1 MASSVPNLTVCMIVR
16 DEARTLD
23 RCLASIAGL
32 YDELCVIDTGSRD
45 DSVAML
51 LSRGARLITD
61 TSCNGEDG
69 RIVDFA
75 KARNAVLR
83 MATGDWILQ
92 IDADEVLAEGH
103 EHVLESLIGG
113 HSCVAVTIESDGA
126 RWTSGRLFERRRIS
140 RYCSPIHEY
149 VEYEGRTR
157 KVAGIVVRNLPDKSG
172 KESSGRRNTRIL
184 EQTLQKVPDDGRL
197 WHFLGNEHY
206 RAQRFQEAWR
216 CYERAASLAN
226 FRAGRYH
233 TLYYLG
239 CSLLMTGERER
250 AEEAARQ
257 AVRLDDRYAEAHCL
271 LGDIFF
277 LRHQFAQS
285 RVHYQ
290 QALACVS
297 PPEDA
302 VMAPQMWAY
311 DVHPRAQ
318 IQRIDALG
326 ERALADEI
334 NSGDQNGW

>member
-1 MASSVPNLTVCMIVR
+1 MASSVPGLTVCMIVR
-16 DEARTLD
+16 DEARTLG

-32 YDELCVIDTGSRD
+32 YDELCVVDTGSSD
-45 DSVAML
+45 DSVAVL
-51 LSRGARLITD
+51 LSHGARVITD

-75 KARNAVLR
+75 RARNAVLAI
-83 MATGDWILQ
+83 ATGDWILQ

-103 EHVLESLIGG
+103 EHVLESLVGG
-113 HSCVAVTIESDGA
+113 HACVAVTIESDGA

-140 RYCSPIHEY
+140 RYCSPVHEY

-172 KESSGRRNTRIL
+172 KEPSDRRNSRIL
-184 EQTLQKVPDDGRL
+184 EQALQEVPEDGRL

-206 RAQRFQEAWR
+206 RAQRFQEAGR
-216 CYERAASLAN
+216 CYDRAALLGN

-239 CSLLMTGERER
+239 CSLLMAGEREQ
-250 AEEAARQ
+250 AEEAAHR
-257 AVRLDDRYAEAHCL
+257 AVRLDDRFAEAHCL
-271 LGDIFF
+271 LGDIHF

-290 QALACVS
+290 RALACVS

-302 VMAPQMWAY
+302 VMAPQSWAY
-311 DVHPRAQ
+311 DAHPRAQ
-318 IQRIDALG
+318 IKRIDALG

-334 NSGDQNGW
+334 EPRR